1 MKYRSDFVTNSS
13 SSSFLVAIKHDQKYE
28 PIIHALVIAEGS
40 CETYEGVRCDT
51 IKEVEDHLIE
61 VWGST
66 NQSREEVLRDE
77 YVSKPYELA
86 CKAINEGNVCVFK
99 NISYHDDGLVSFLRA
114 LSECADGI
122 AILYDEEE

>member
-28 PIIHALVIAEGS
+28 PIIHALITSTGL
-40 CETYEGVRCDT
+40 CETDEGIRCDT
-51 IKEVEDHLIE
+51 INEVEEYLVE
-61 VWGST
+61 VCGRK

-77 YVSKPYELA
+77 YVSKWYELA
-86 CKAINEGNVCVFK
+86 RNAIIEGNVCIFK

-122 AILYDEEE
+122 AILCDE